1 MSTELLRVIATY
13 ASVVAVVIS
22 IASLASQ
29 VRRHTRSLQSQNY
42 AKVLDRI
49 AAIQSRLG
57 TDAVTSGIFSRGV
70 RDPGALTP
78 DERIQFAWVLYEI
91 FGGFEFMYEEAER
104 DALPPEVW
112 QRWSATMAWWL
123 SLPGVRAWWESKP
136 APFTERFSA
145 LVDGQLT
152 HPVHDVAAASRWQAF
167 LGTPGQR
174 HTPA

>member
-1 MSTELLRVIATY
+1 MSAELLRAIATY

-57 TDAVTSGIFSRGV
+57 TDAAASGIFSRGV
-70 RDPGALTP
+70 RDPGVLTP
-78 DERIQFAWVLYEI
+78 DERIQFAWILYEI

-104 DALPPEVW
+104 HALPPEVW

-123 SLPGVRAWWESKP
+123 SLPGVRAWWQSKP
-136 APFTERFSA
+136 APFTARFSA
-145 LVDGQLT
+145 LVERQLSA
-152 HPVHDVAAASRWQAF
+152 PVHDTSAADRWQSF
-167 LGTPGQR
+167 LNAPGS
-174 HTPA
+174 

>member
-1 MSTELLRVIATY
+1 MSAELLRAIATY
-13 ASVVAVVIS
+13 ASVLAVVIS

-29 VRRHTRSLQSQNY
+29 IRRHTRSLQSQNY

-57 TDAVTSGIFSRGV
+57 TDAAASGIFSRGV
-70 RDPGALTP
+70 RDPSVLEP
-78 DERIQFAWVLYEI
+78 DERIQFAWILYEI

-123 SLPGVRAWWESKP
+123 SLPGVRAWWKSKP
-136 APFTERFSA
+136 APFTAGFSA
-145 LVDGQLT
+145 LVERQLAI
-152 HPVHDVAAASRWQAF
+152 PVHDAAAAERWQSF
-167 LGTPGQR
+167 LNAPGN
-174 HTPA
+174 